1 MPSAPTATNMPSLHD
16 GLLGARINP
25 SSLNCFCGV
34 YGYRKSNVIDTFSN
48 LKKTQIIGMLSVTLV
63 MIYTKEV
70 NFVEK

>member
-1 MPSAPTATNMPSLHD
+1 MLSAPTATNMPSLHD
-16 GLLGARINP
+16 GLLGARIN
-25 SSLNCFCGV
+25 SLNCFCGV
-34 YGYRKSNVIDTFSN
+34 YGYRKSNVLDTFSN